1 MIKMEPFEEALFS
14 RVLKLRNNSNNCMRT
29 KQIKYLFRMQG
40 SCVEDFFSIAGQVSN
55 DETIRVQQNGF
66 AAQYSSP
73 MIVQD
78 ETCQLIYQPEETS
91 QLSFHPVN
99 CGTIQLGEHQ
109 ALLSEIKLEEDI
121 F

>member
-1 MIKMEPFEEALFS
+1 M
-14 RVLKLRNNSNNCMRT
+14 
-29 KQIKYLFRMQG
+29 
-40 SCVEDFFSIAGQVSN
+40 
-55 DETIRVQQNGF
+55 IRVQQNGF

-99 CGTIQLGEHQ
+99 CGTIQLGE
-109 ALLSEIKLEEDI
+109 IKLEEDI
-121 F
+121 FWYNYWVLKFYLYQVE